1 MLKMTLLSTL
11 LFLAVSAFSKAEIL
25 FVDDFEKDQVGK
37 EPSKWEKLNFA
48 PGNSTITVEQDPTA
62 PKNKVA
68 KTTGIGLYIP
78 KVAGREKWRDYIWDF
93 DWMWENDSFVGTIY
107 RVEGAEKGAES
118 HFHGSRRTGAVDVH
132 IYTRKAGGWALVAGG
147 QFPNKNTVWYSHR
160 LVMKGG
166 KHQIFLKEREDKL
179 PPVDWH
185 LKLKPVVEADNDTF
199 KTGPVGMMGITSGVS
214 YFDNMVV
221 VESVEDLNRL
231 RPVEPRGKLTTIWG
245 RIKNQ

>member
-1 MLKMTLLSTL
+1 MFRVTFLSII
-11 LFLAVSAFSKAEIL
+11 LFLAVSAFAHAEIL
-25 FVDDFEKDQVGK
+25 FTDDFEKDQSGK

-48 PGNSTITVEQDPTA
+48 SGNATITVEQDPTA

-68 KTTGIGLYIP
+68 KTNGIGLYIP

-107 RVEGAEKGAES
+107 RVENAEA
-118 HFHGSRRTGAVDVH
+118 HFHGSRRTGAVDVQ
-132 IYTRKAGGWALVAGG
+132 IYTRKAGNWALVAGG
-147 QFPNKNTVWYSHR
+147 QFPNKNNVWYSHR
-160 LVMKGG
+160 LVVKGS
-166 KHQIFLKEREDKL
+166 KHQIFLKEREEQL

-185 LKLKPVVEADNDTF
+185 LKLKPVVEADNDSF

-221 VESVEDLNRL
+221 VESIEDLNRL
-231 RPVEPRGKLTTIWG
+231 RPVDPRGKLAMTWG
-245 RIKNQ
+245 VLKKRF